1 MQCIPFHLE
10 KIMKKPF
17 VGFLVLLFLA
27 GSHQAFAE
35 VSHIGK
41 VKGTNGIV
49 SIQRGGK
56 MIPAF
61 PHMKVYLK
69 DMLVTGSDGVVGLLL
84 EDNTLL
90 SMGPMSRLALDK
102 FDFSPAQ
109 NRYAMQLRME
119 QGTFVYLSGL
129 MGKLAPYAVKLDT
142 PAGTISML
150 KESNFMARFPG
161 DD

>member
-1 MQCIPFHLE
+1 M
-10 KIMKKPF
+10 KITVRALIALMI
-17 VGFLVLLFLA
+17 LLSVA
-27 GSHQAFAE
+27 SEVFAAAA
-35 VSHIGK
+35 HIGQ
-41 VKGTNGIV
+41 VKGTRGIV
-49 SIQRGGK
+49 SISRGGK

-69 DMLVTGSDGVVGLLL
+69 DQLITGSDGAVGILL

-109 NRYAMQLRME
+109 NKYAMQLRMQ

-129 MGKLAPYAVKLDT
+129 MGKLAPHAVKLDT

-150 KESNFMARFPG
+150 KETNFMARFG
-161 DD
+161 DAE

>member
-1 MQCIPFHLE
+1 
-10 KIMKKPF
+10 MKKP
-17 VGFLVLLFLA
+17 VMGFLMLLLWA
-27 GSHQAFAE
+27 LCAPSWAE
-35 VSHIGK
+35 VQHIGK

-49 SIQRGGK
+49 SIQRAGK

-61 PHMKVYLK
+61 PHMKVYLN
-69 DMLVTGSDGVVGLLL
+69 DMLVTGSDGVIGLLL

-109 NRYAMQLRME
+109 NRYALQLRME

-150 KESNFMARFPG
+150 KETNFMARFPG
-161 DD
+161 DE

>member
-1 MQCIPFHLE
+1 
-10 KIMKKPF
+10 MKKIS
-17 VGFLVLLFLA
+17 VWLIAVLLVCSVAADL
-27 GSHQAFAE
+27 FAE
-35 VSHIGK
+35 AAHIGK
-41 VKGTNGIV
+41 VKGTNGMV
-49 SIQRGGK
+49 SVLRGGK
-56 MIPAF
+56 MKPVTI
-61 PHMKVYLK
+61 HMKVYLR
-69 DMLVTGSDGVVGLLL
+69 DTLVTGSDGAVGILL

-109 NRYAMQLRME
+109 NKYAMQLRME

-150 KESNFMARFPG
+150 KETNFMARFPG
-161 DD
+161 DE